1 VPRQAKTVPTSR
13 GEASL
18 YIAKAQQFLEEAQL
32 AVKSAR
38 HDAAML
44 NSVHAAISATDAITV
59 ALSGRRSADADH
71 QRAADLL
78 EEIAGSSES
87 MTTSVKQLRALLGR
101 KNQVEYESRRTK
113 AIEAA
118 DAVAR
123 AQRFVE
129 WAVETVRRAKL

>member
-1 VPRQAKTVPTSR
+1 M
-13 GEASL
+13 
-18 YIAKAQQFLEEAQL
+18 AKAQQFLEEAQL

-59 ALSGRRSADADH
+59 VLSGRRSADADH

-113 AIEAA
+113 ANEAS